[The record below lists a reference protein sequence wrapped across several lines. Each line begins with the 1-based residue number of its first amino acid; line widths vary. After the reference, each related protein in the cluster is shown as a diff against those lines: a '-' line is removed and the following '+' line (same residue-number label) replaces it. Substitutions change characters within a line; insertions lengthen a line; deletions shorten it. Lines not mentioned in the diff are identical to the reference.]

1 MYAPT
6 LIHHVLRYEFQV
18 SWKAPKNMQEE
29 QYISCKTGLEVLS
42 WLVSN
47 VGLLL
52 AHWSTWRIM
61 GLWLLVSKVFL
72 KRFHKSMY

>member
-52 AHWSTWRIM
+52 AHWST
-61 GLWLLVSKVFL
+61 
-72 KRFHKSMY
+72 